1 MVPSSRANTAALP
14 SSTIVVSKVAHI
26 RKVPFHYLC
35 LFLFFFSCVIVWL
48 IDNYR
53 KWEVVFEKKEQ
64 QSDGGIYDEIIR
76 TCRFCISEKFEE
88 SCLKGK
94 RFFEKSRVAFV
105 GPESSGLAL
114 DSKLLE
120 NPYGASAS
128 GAVLIQRGEVF
139 VFARAFSFGGHY

>member
-14 SSTIVVSKVAHI
+14 SSTIVVSKVAHF
-26 RKVPFHYLC
+26 RKGPFQAFS
-35 LFLFFFSCVIVWL
+35 LFRVLL
-48 IDNYR
+48 IHTCRDG
-53 KWEVVFEKKEQ
+53 EVVCAQKDQ
-64 QSDGGIYDEIIR
+64 RSDGGIDDEIIQA
-76 TCRFCISEKFEE
+76 CRFCISEKFEE

-128 GAVLIQRGEVF
+128 RAVLIQRGEVF

>member
-1 MVPSSRANTAALP
+1 MRAEGSA
-14 SSTIVVSKVAHI
+14 IGWWV
-26 RKVPFHYLC
+26 
-35 LFLFFFSCVIVWL
+35 
-48 IDNYR
+48 D
-53 KWEVVFEKKEQ
+53 
-64 QSDGGIYDEIIR
+64 DEIIE

-94 RFFEKSRVAFV
+94 RFFEKSRVTVV

-128 GAVLIQRGEVF
+128 RAVLIQRGEVF
-139 VFARAFSFGGHY
+139 VFARAFSFGGHYYHVYYGFGACSVLGLF